1 MWPDTQWK
9 AVWVNPVTGEEAL
22 YIASHAF
29 AVSDMGE
36 EEGAA
41 FIDELIEAMTPPE
54 AIYAHHWAPGDVLV
68 WDERAVLH
76 RGTPWPYD
84 QPRTL
89 ISCCVSAG
97 ATDGLDGMRP

>member
-1 MWPDTQWK
+1 MAWNLALKDPGVRWSDDWNFPTHNL
-9 AVWVNPVTGEEAL
+9 ANPGWL
-22 YIASHAF
+22 GRI
-29 AVSDMGE
+29 
-36 EEGAA
+36 
-41 FIDELIEAMTPPE
+41 
-54 AIYAHHWAPGDVLV
+54 
-68 WDERAVLH
+68 H